1 MLPEKRKR
9 LIIGVISIIVIVIV
23 VILLGKISSFIKNR
37 NTENTPNNDD
47 YSEIYDYIGV
57 SIDKDGVYK
66 VYGISDSEEKY
77 LAVKT
82 FYEVKDI
89 INMDKKVVLYSD
101 AVNEIR
107 YDLKSDEFYFYE
119 LDSYY
124 NKNANVK
131 LTKDYLVV
139 IDDENIKYRRYG
151 EESFTIL
158 DKYTNY
164 LVSDNKIY
172 YTKNEAIYEYNM
184 ATKEEKIVT
193 MYEKNSAINL
203 LAISD
208 KYLFYLSNDVLNACN
223 LENLS
228 NSGITYATFY
238 EITSDGFIEEKNNT
252 LYNYSILKNN
262 YTYNYYVGSTINK
275 VIYLNDNMFYLSYDK
290 NYVIIDIVK
299 GNVWKTLENEY
310 VYLMK
315 VK

>member
-9 LIIGVISIIVIVIV
+9 LIIGAISALVIIVV

-37 NTENTPNNDD
+37 NTEITQNNDD

-77 LAVKT
+77 LGVKT

-89 INMDKKVVLYSD
+89 INIDKKVVLYSD

-107 YDLKSDEFYFYE
+107 YDLEKDEFYFYE
-119 LDSYY
+119 LDSFY
-124 NKNANVK
+124 NKNENVK

-139 IDDENIKYRRYG
+139 IDDENIKYRKYG
-151 EESFTIL
+151 IDEFTTL
-158 DKYTNY
+158 DKYTDY
-164 LVSDNKIY
+164 LVGDNKIY

-193 MYEKNSAINL
+193 MSEKEINL

-223 LENLS
+223 LENFS
-228 NSGITYATFY
+228 NSSITNATFY
-238 EITSDGFIEEKNNT
+238 GISSDGFLTEKDNI
-252 LYNYSILKNN
+252 LYNYSMSKSN

-275 VIYLNDNMFYLSYDK
+275 VIYLNNNMFYLSYDE
-290 NYVIIDIVK
+290 NYAIIDIVK

>member
-9 LIIGVISIIVIVIV
+9 LIIGAISALVIVIV

-77 LAVKT
+77 LGVKT

-89 INMDKKVVLYSD
+89 INIDKKVVLYSD

-107 YDLKSDEFYFYE
+107 YDLEKDEFYFYE
-119 LDSYY
+119 LDSFY
-124 NKNANVK
+124 NKNNNIK

-139 IDDENIKYRRYG
+139 IDDENIKYRKYG
-151 EESFTIL
+151 EESFTTL

-164 LVSDNKIY
+164 LVGNNKIY

-184 ATKEEKIVT
+184 ATKVEKIVT
-193 MYEKNSAINL
+193 MYEKENTINL

-208 KYLFYLSNDVLNACN
+208 NYLFYLSNNVLNTCN
-223 LENLS
+223 LENFS
-228 NSGITYATFY
+228 NSSITNATFY
-238 EITSDGFIEEKNNT
+238 EISSDGFIEEKNNT

-262 YTYNYYVGSTINK
+262 YTYQFYVDSSINK
-275 VIYLNDNMFYLSYDK
+275 VIYLKNNIFYLSYDK
-290 NYVIIDIVK
+290 NYAIIDIAK
-299 GNVWKTLENEY
+299 GNIWKALENEY